1 MEILSAGPVTA
12 LAAVL
17 VVSLAIVV
25 VIKLRRASK
34 TVDRILSQE
43 LVAEKDKS
51 AIPRSGPAHRRTP
64 AHRGARTSPLRTL
77 RLPTQPTAN
86 VHRHAS

>member
-17 VVSLAIVV
+17 VVSLVLITVL
-25 VIKLRRASK
+25 KLRRASK
-34 TVDRILSQE
+34 AVNRILIEE
-43 LVAEKDKS
+43 LIAEKDK
-51 AIPRSGPAHRRTP
+51 AGIPRSGPAHRRTP
-64 AHRGARTSPLRTL
+64 AHRGPRTSPLRTL
-77 RLPTQPTAN
+77 HLPTQPSGS